1 MSTAAHDKM
10 RSAGNRARR
19 RSIEMKFLET
29 ATSLV
34 LVLATQALAIGVVFV
49 A

>member
-1 MSTAAHDKM
+1 
-10 RSAGNRARR
+10 
-19 RSIEMKFLET
+19 MKFLET